1 MTNTKS
7 TPTELG
13 TEPIP
18 QLLFKYAVP
27 AIISMVVASLYN
39 IIDSIFIGHIPND
52 GPRCIT
58 ALAIAFPLM
67 NLSAAF
73 GSLVGAGGSTLV
85 SIKLGQKD
93 YSSANKVLGNVTTLN
108 VIIGLVIMA
117 LGLFYLDKILV
128 LFGASDETIAPAR
141 DFMTVLLIGNVLTHL
156 FFGLNHVMRS
166 SGNPRKAMFTTILTV
181 VLNIILAP
189 IFIYQFEWGIK
200 GAALATITSQTISLV
215 VICHHFYS
223 GKDVLTFSLPDFKLQ
238 KQIVKNIF
246 AIGIAPFTLNACAC
260 LVTMMLNNTLYKYG
274 GDNAIGAYGICNRV
288 TMVAAQVVFGFNQAM
303 QPIAGYNF
311 GAQLVD
317 RVDKVL
323 KMTVLCAS
331 CVMVVMWLSCEI
343 FADNI
348 VSIFVNQDES
358 NARALMEAAS
368 HGLRIVVIMM
378 PIVGFQMVVANFFQS
393 IGRAPV
399 SLFMS
404 STRQLLY
411 LIPLV
416 WLLPQKFGLDG
427 VWMAM
432 PVSDTLSA
440 ITAAIVLKL
449 QYKKSLMLPSKE
461 QKVVDVEKNT
471 DDNHVVISIG
481 RQFGAGG
488 RYIGK
493 LIANHYGIKYYDSEL
508 LVEAAKDMGFAPEI
522 FEKADEVPS
531 LQTSFGNLAD
541 LSSPNTSEPMLSG
554 ANLFKAQSETMQ
566 RIAETESCVIVGRAS
581 DYVLRER
588 KDVVTFFLRAP
599 MEFRAEN
606 IASRHNI
613 DIKKAQKLVEER
625 ETARKE
631 YYDYYTGKEW
641 GDSKGYD
648 LCVDVSKLGFEKT
661 AEMMI
666 AFIDSVFSKKAE
678 K

>member
-93 YSSANKVLGNVTTLN
+93 YPSANKVLGNVTTLN
-108 VIIGLVIMA
+108 IIIGVVIML
-117 LGLFYLDKILV
+117 LGLFFLDEILV
-128 LFGASDETIAPAR
+128 LFGASDETIDPAR
-141 DFMTVLLIGNVLTHL
+141 DFMTVLLIGNVFTHL

-181 VLNIILAP
+181 VNNIILAP
-189 IFIYQFEWGIK
+189 IFIYMLGWGIT
-200 GAALATITSQTISLV
+200 GAALATITAQTISLV

-223 GKDVLTFSLPDFKLQ
+223 GKDVLTFSMPDFKLQ
-238 KQIVKNIF
+238 KQIVKSIF
-246 AIGIAPFTLNACAC
+246 AIGVAPFTLNACAC
-260 LVTMMLNNTLYKYG
+260 LVAMMLNNTLYKYG

-288 TMVAAQVVFGFNQAM
+288 IMIGAQIVFGFNQAM

-323 KMTVLCAS
+323 KMTIVCATCVTFVLFFC
-331 CVMVVMWLSCEI
+331 CEC
-343 FADNI
+343 FADGI
-348 VSIFVNQDES
+348 VSIFVNQDEG
-358 NARALMEAAS
+358 NALALMESAA

-378 PIVGFQMVVANFFQS
+378 PIVGFQMVVSNFFQS
-393 IGRAPV
+393 IGRAPI

-404 STRQLLY
+404 ATRQLIY

-427 VWMAM
+427 VWYAM
-432 PVSDTLSA
+432 PTSDFLAAMT
-440 ITAAIVLKL
+440 AIVIFKT
-449 QYKKSLMLPSKE
+449 QYKKSLTLPNKE
-461 QKVVDVEKNT
+461 TKVDVEKKNV
-471 DDNHVVISIG
+471 DSDHLVISIG

-488 RYIGK
+488 RQIGK
-493 LIANHYGIKYYDSEL
+493 LIADHYGIKYYDSEL

-522 FEKADEVPS
+522 FAKADEVPS
-531 LQTSFGNLAD
+531 LQNSLDRLAD
-541 LSSPNTSEPMLSG
+541 LSSPNTSESVLSG

-566 RIAETESCVIVGRAS
+566 RIADSESCVIVGRAS
-581 DYVLRER
+581 DYVLRDR
-588 KDVVTFFLRAP
+588 KDLVTFFLRAP

-625 ETARKE
+625 ESARKE
-631 YYDYYTGKEW
+631 YYDYYTGREW

-648 LCVDVSKLGFEKT
+648 LCVDVSKLGLEET
-661 AEMMI
+661 AKMMI
-666 AFIDSVFSKKAE
+666 AFIDSVFGKKAE

>member
-1 MTNTKS
+1 MSNQKS

-13 TEPIP
+13 TEPVP

-73 GSLVGAGGSTLV
+73 GSLVGAGGAALV

-93 YSSANKVLGNVTTLN
+93 YPSANKVLGNVTTLN
-108 VIIGLVIMA
+108 VIIGLIIMT
-117 LGLFYLDKILV
+117 LGLVFLDEILV
-128 LFGASDETIAPAR
+128 LFGASEETIAPAR
-141 DFMTVLLIGNVLTHL
+141 DFMTVLLLGNVFTHL

-189 IFIYQFEWGIK
+189 IFIYVFEWGIK
-200 GAALATITSQTISLV
+200 GAGLATITAQTISLLF
-215 VICHHFYS
+215 ICSHFYS
-223 GKDVLTFSLPDFKLQ
+223 GKDVLTFAIQDFKLNNP
-238 KQIVKNIF
+238 IVKNIF
-246 AIGIAPFTLNACAC
+246 AIGVAPFTLNACGC
-260 LVTMMLNNTLYKYG
+260 LVAMMFNNTLYKYG

-288 TMVAAQVVFGFNQAM
+288 LMMGAQIVFGFIQAM

-323 KMTVLCAS
+323 KLTVMCAT
-331 CVMVVMWLSCEI
+331 CVMVVLFLSCEI

-348 VSIFVNQDES
+348 VSIFVNQDEGD
-358 NARALMEAAS
+358 AQALMETAS
-368 HGLRIVVIMM
+368 HALHIVVLMM
-378 PIVGFQMVVANFFQS
+378 PIVGFQMVISNFFQS
-393 IGRAPV
+393 IGRAPI

-404 STRQLLY
+404 TTRQLLY

-416 WLLPQKFGLDG
+416 WLLPQFFDLNG
-427 VWMAM
+427 VWYAM
-432 PVSDTLSA
+432 PVSDLLAA
-440 ITAAIVLKL
+440 ITAAIIFKL
-449 QYKKSLMLPSKE
+449 QYKKSLNLPAKE
-461 QKVVDVEKNT
+461 TKVDVAPTTT
-471 DDNHVVISIG
+471 DADHMVISIG
-481 RQFGAGG
+481 RQFGSGG
-488 RYIGK
+488 RQIGK
-493 LIANHYGIKYYDSEL
+493 LIADHYGIKYYDSEL

-522 FEKADEVPS
+522 FAKADEVPS
-531 LQTSFGNLAD
+531 LQNTLGRLAD
-541 LSSPNTSEPMLSG
+541 LSSPNTSETVISG
-554 ANLFKAQSETMQ
+554 ANIFKAQSETMQ
-566 RIAETESCVIVGRAS
+566 RIAEAESCVIVGRAS

-588 KDVVTFFLRAP
+588 TDMVTFFLKAP

-606 IASRHNI
+606 IASRQNI

-625 ETARKE
+625 EAARKE
-631 YYDYYTGKEW
+631 YYDYFTGKEW

-648 LCVDVSKLGFEKT
+648 LCVDVSKLGIEET
-661 AEMMI
+661 ATMMI
-666 AFIDSVFSKKAE
+666 HFIDSLFGKKA
-678 K
+678 KK

>member
-1 MTNTKS
+1 MSSQKS

-13 TEPIP
+13 TESIP

-93 YSSANKVLGNVTTLN
+93 YPSANKVLGNVTTLN
-108 VIIGLVIMA
+108 IIIGVIIMA
-117 LGLFYLDKILV
+117 LGLFFLDEILV
-128 LFGASDETIAPAR
+128 LFGASDETIEPAR
-141 DFMTVLLIGNVLTHL
+141 DFMTVLLFGNVFTHL

-181 VLNIILAP
+181 VLNICLAP
-189 IFIYQFEWGIK
+189 LFIYQFEWGIK
-200 GAALATITSQTISLV
+200 GAALATITAQTISLV
-215 VICHHFYS
+215 FICSHFCS
-223 GKDVLTFSLPDFKLQ
+223 GKDVLTFAMPDFKLQ

-246 AIGIAPFTLNACAC
+246 AIGVAPFTLNACGC
-260 LVTMMLNNTLYKYG
+260 LVAMMLNNTLYKYG
-274 GDNAIGAYGICNRV
+274 GDDAIGAYGICNRV
-288 TMVAAQVVFGFNQAM
+288 IMIGAQVVFGFIQAM

-311 GAQLVD
+311 GAQLVE

-323 KMTVLCAS
+323 KMTVLCAT
-331 CVMVVMWLSCEI
+331 CVMIVLWVSCEA
-343 FADNI
+343 FSENI
-348 VSIFVNQDES
+348 VSIFVNPEEN
-358 NARALMEAAS
+358 NAQALMVAAS
-368 HGLRIVVIMM
+368 HGLRITVMMM
-378 PIVGFQMVVANFFQS
+378 PIVGFQMVISNFFQS
-393 IGRAPV
+393 IGRAPI

-404 STRQLLY
+404 ATRQLLY

-416 WLLPQKFGLDG
+416 WLLPQVFGLDG
-427 VWMAM
+427 VWYAM
-432 PVSDTLSA
+432 PVSDTLAA
-440 ITAAIVLKL
+440 ITAAIVFKL
-449 QYKKSLMLPSKE
+449 QYKKSLTMPS
-461 QKVVDVEKNT
+461 QSNKVAEPEKHI
-471 DDNHVVISIG
+471 DSDHFVISIG

-488 RYIGK
+488 RQIGK
-493 LIANHYGIKYYDSEL
+493 LIADHYGIKYYDSEL

-522 FEKADEVPS
+522 FAKADEVPS
-531 LQTSFGNLAD
+531 LQNALGRLAD
-541 LSSPNTSEPMLSG
+541 LSSPTMDESALSG

-566 RIAETESCVIVGRAS
+566 RIADAESCVIVGRAS
-581 DYVLRER
+581 DYVLRDR

-606 IASRHNI
+606 IASRHNL
-613 DIKKAQKLVEER
+613 DIKNAKKMVEER
-625 ETARKE
+625 EAARKE

-648 LCVDVSKLGFEKT
+648 LCVDVSKLGFEETGK
-661 AEMMI
+661 MMI
-666 AFIDSVFSKKAE
+666 AFIDSVFGKKAE

>member
-1 MTNTKS
+1 MAHLHTVDEYARG
-7 TPTELG
+7 ELG
-13 TEPIP
+13 VGGYAIVTHLGREVYLSLT
-18 QLLFKYAVP
+18 LLAPLNQSALEVGLGVGDIVNIEATTKYIVNQNTVHT
-27 AIISMVVASLYN
+27 VVALVEVERTEERFEGVTVDMFLHKTAARVRHHKP
-39 IIDSIFIGHIPND
+39 IDTQVEGD
-52 GPRCIT
+52 GIYR
-58 ALAIAFPLM
+58 
-67 NLSAAF
+67 
-73 GSLVGAGGSTLV
+73 GA
-85 SIKLGQKD
+85 
-93 YSSANKVLGNVTTLN
+93 
-108 VIIGLVIMA
+108 
-117 LGLFYLDKILV
+117 
-128 LFGASDETIAPAR
+128 
-141 DFMTVLLIGNVLTHL
+141 TH
-156 FFGLNHVMRS
+156 
-166 SGNPRKAMFTTILTV
+166 
-181 VLNIILAP
+181 
-189 IFIYQFEWGIK
+189 
-200 GAALATITSQTISLV
+200 
-215 VICHHFYS
+215 
-223 GKDVLTFSLPDFKLQ
+223 
-238 KQIVKNIF
+238 
-246 AIGIAPFTLNACAC
+246 
-260 LVTMMLNNTLYKYG
+260 
-274 GDNAIGAYGICNRV
+274 
-288 TMVAAQVVFGFNQAM
+288 
-303 QPIAGYNF
+303 NF

>member
-1 MTNTKS
+1 MANTKS
-7 TPTELG
+7 APTELG

-108 VIIGLVIMA
+108 IIIGVIIMA
-117 LGLFYLDKILV
+117 LGLFFLDEILV
-128 LFGASDETIAPAR
+128 LFGASEETIEPAR
-141 DFMTVLLIGNVLTHL
+141 VFMTVLLLGNVFTHL

-189 IFIYQFEWGIK
+189 IFIYQFGWGIQ
-200 GAALATITSQTISLV
+200 GAGLATITAQTISLLF
-215 VICHHFYS
+215 ICYHFYN
-223 GKDVLTFSLPDFKLQ
+223 GKDVLTFSMPNFRLE

-246 AIGIAPFTLNACAC
+246 AIGVAPFTLNACGC
-260 LVTMMLNNTLYKYG
+260 LVAMMLNNTLYKYG
-274 GDNAIGAYGICNRV
+274 GDDAIGAYGICNRII
-288 TMVAAQVVFGFNQAM
+288 MMGAQIVFGFIQAM
-303 QPIAGYNF
+303 QPIAGYNY

-323 KMTVLCAS
+323 KMTVLCAT
-331 CVMVVMWLSCEI
+331 CVMILLWISCETLSE
-343 FADNI
+343 NI
-348 VSIFVNQDES
+348 VSIFVDADDS
-358 NARALMEAAS
+358 NAKALMSAAS
-368 HGLRIVVIMM
+368 HGLKIAVFMM
-378 PIVGFQMVVANFFQS
+378 PIVGAQMVVSNFFQS
-393 IGRAPV
+393 IGRAPI

-404 STRQLLY
+404 ATRQLLY

-416 WLLPQKFGLDG
+416 WLLPQFFGLDG
-427 VWMAM
+427 VWYAM
-432 PVSDTLSA
+432 PVSDTLAA
-440 ITAAIVLKL
+440 ITAAIIFKL
-449 QYKKSLMLPSKE
+449 QYKKSLTLPIKE
-461 QKVVDVEKNT
+461 TKPMMPTKQIEGD
-471 DDNHVVISIG
+471 HIVISIG

-488 RYIGK
+488 RQIGK
-493 LIANHYGIKYYDSEL
+493 MIADHYGIKYYDSEL

-522 FEKADEVPS
+522 FANADEVPS
-531 LQTSFGNLAD
+531 LQNALDRLAD
-541 LSSPNTSEPMLSG
+541 LSSPNTNESVLSG

-566 RIAETESCVIVGRAS
+566 RIAESESCVIVGRAS
-581 DYVLRER
+581 DYVLRDR
-588 KDVVTFFLRAP
+588 KDMVTFFLRAP

-613 DIKKAQKLVEER
+613 DIKNAQKLVEER
-625 ETARKE
+625 ESARKA

-648 LCVDVSKLGFEKT
+648 LCVDVSKLGLEAT
-661 AEMMI
+661 AKMMI
-666 AFIDSVFSKKAE
+666 AFIDSVFGKKAE

>member
-1 MTNTKS
+1 MTNKKA

-13 TEPIP
+13 TEPVP

-73 GSLVGAGGSTLV
+73 GSLVGAGGAALV

-93 YSSANKVLGNVTTLN
+93 YPSANKVLGNVTTLN
-108 VIIGLVIMA
+108 VIIGILIMT
-117 LGLFYLDKILV
+117 LGLVFLDEILV
-128 LFGASDETIAPAR
+128 LFGASDETITPAR
-141 DFMTVLLIGNVLTHL
+141 DFMTVLLFGNVFTHL

-189 IFIYQFEWGIK
+189 IFIYKLEWGIS
-200 GAALATITSQTISLV
+200 GAGLATITAQTISLI
-215 VICHHFYS
+215 VICQHFYS
-223 GKDVLTFSLPDFKLQ
+223 GKDVLTFSVPDFKLDNP
-238 KQIVKNIF
+238 IVKNIF
-246 AIGIAPFTLNACAC
+246 AIGIAPFTLNACGC
-260 LVTMMLNNTLYKYG
+260 LVAMMFNNTLYKYG
-274 GDNAIGAYGICNRV
+274 GDEAIGAYGICNRV
-288 TMVAAQVVFGFNQAM
+288 LMIGAQVVFGFIQAM

-323 KMTVLCAS
+323 KLTVLCATA
-331 CVMVVMWLSCEI
+331 VMVVLFLSCEC
-343 FADNI
+343 FSDNI
-348 VSIFVNQDES
+348 VSIFVNPDES
-358 NARALMEAAS
+358 NALSLMNTAS
-368 HGLRIVVIMM
+368 HALKIVVLMM
-378 PIVGFQMVVANFFQS
+378 PIVGFQMVVSNFFQS

-416 WLLPQKFGLDG
+416 WLLPQFFGLNG
-427 VWMAM
+427 VWFAM
-432 PVSDTLSA
+432 PVSDTLAA

-449 QYKKSLMLPSKE
+449 QYKKSLNLPSKTSNPVEVE
-461 QKVVDVEKNT
+461 QTT
-471 DDNHVVISIG
+471 DTNHMVISIG
-481 RQFGAGG
+481 RQYGAGG
-488 RYIGK
+488 RQIGK
-493 LIANHYGIKYYDSEL
+493 LIAEHYGIKYYDSEL
-508 LVEAAKDMGFAPEI
+508 LVETAKDMGFAPEI
-522 FEKADEVPS
+522 FEKADEVQL
-531 LQTSFGNLAD
+531 LQNTLGKLAD
-541 LSSPNTSEPMLSG
+541 LSSPNTSETVLSG

-566 RIAETESCVIVGRAS
+566 RIAESESCVIVGRAS

-606 IASRHNI
+606 IASRQNI
-613 DIKKAQKLVEER
+613 DIKKAQKQVEER
-625 ETARKE
+625 ESARKE
-631 YYDYYTGKEW
+631 YYDYFTGKEW

-648 LCVDVSKLGFEKT
+648 LCVDVSKLGFEET
-661 AEMMI
+661 AKMMI
-666 AFIDSVFSKKAE
+666 RFIDSVFDKKAE

>member
-1 MTNTKS
+1 MSNQKS
-7 TPTELG
+7 APTELG
-13 TEPIP
+13 TEPVP

-39 IIDSIFIGHIPND
+39 IIDSIFIGHIPVD

-93 YSSANKVLGNVTTLN
+93 YPSANKVLGNVTTLN
-108 VIIGLVIMA
+108 IIIGVVIMA
-117 LGLFYLDKILV
+117 LGLFFLDEILV
-128 LFGASDETIAPAR
+128 LFGASEETIEPAR
-141 DFMTVLLIGNVLTHL
+141 DFMTVLLFGNVFTHL

-189 IFIYQFEWGIK
+189 IFIYQFGWGIQ
-200 GAALATITSQTISLV
+200 GAGLATITAQTISLLF
-215 VICHHFYS
+215 ICYHFYN
-223 GKDVLTFSLPDFKLQ
+223 GKDVLTFSVPNFRME

-246 AIGIAPFTLNACAC
+246 AIGVAPFTLNACGC
-260 LVTMMLNNTLYKYG
+260 LVAMMLNNTLYKYG
-274 GDNAIGAYGICNRV
+274 GDDAIGAYGICNRII
-288 TMVAAQVVFGFNQAM
+288 MMGAQIVFGFIQAM

-323 KMTVLCAS
+323 KMTVLCAT
-331 CVMVVMWLSCEI
+331 CVMIFMWVSCEI
-343 FADNI
+343 FSENI
-348 VSIFVNQDES
+348 VSIFVDS
-358 NARALMEAAS
+358 NENNAKTLVDAAS
-368 HGLRIVVIMM
+368 HGLRLVVMMM
-378 PIVGFQMVVANFFQS
+378 PIVGAQMVVSNFFQS
-393 IGRAPV
+393 IGRAPI

-404 STRQLLY
+404 ATRQLLY

-416 WLLPQKFGLDG
+416 WVLPQFFGLDG
-427 VWMAM
+427 VWYAM
-432 PVSDTLSA
+432 PVSDTLAA
-440 ITAAIVLKL
+440 ITAAIVFKL
-449 QYKKSLMLPSKE
+449 QYKKSLSLPSSETKIAE
-461 QKVVDVEKNT
+461 PEKKL
-471 DDNHVVISIG
+471 DGDHIVISIG

-488 RYIGK
+488 RHIGK
-493 LIANHYGIKYYDSEL
+493 LIADHYGIKYYDSEL

-522 FEKADEVPS
+522 FAKADEVPS
-531 LQTSFGNLAD
+531 LQNALDRLAD
-541 LSSPNTSEPMLSG
+541 LSSPNTNESVLSG

-566 RIAETESCVIVGRAS
+566 RIADTESCVIVGRAS
-581 DYVLRER
+581 DYVLRDR

-661 AEMMI
+661 ASMMI
-666 AFIDSVFSKKAE
+666 DFIDSVFGKKAE